1 MINSY
6 WLAMIHKK
14 TTFRLWGTVNDSGS
28 QARRRYEFSMFTEL
42 LLWVWNHPHPLASFC
57 QWIFSTSPLVIFFFF
72 FQSYICLSHDALLS
86 LALFPQTT
94 RRPPSGTR
102 QSKSICEVL
111 RLGNVTLN
119 KTRYPIYFVLSY
131 RISVP
136 INKDNRI
143 DEEFLSFLEL
153 SNHVEW
159 TIEYLFIYT
168 FKSDFFDFH

>member
-1 MINSY
+1 MS
-6 WLAMIHKK
+6 LKSP
-14 TTFRLWGTVNDSGS
+14 TPSSLFLPVNFLNFA
-28 QARRRYEFSMFTEL
+28 AR
-42 LLWVWNHPHPLASFC
+42 H
-57 QWIFSTSPLVIFFFF
+57 FFFF

-102 QSKSICEVL
+102 QSKSICEVP
-111 RLGNVTLN
+111 RLGNVILN